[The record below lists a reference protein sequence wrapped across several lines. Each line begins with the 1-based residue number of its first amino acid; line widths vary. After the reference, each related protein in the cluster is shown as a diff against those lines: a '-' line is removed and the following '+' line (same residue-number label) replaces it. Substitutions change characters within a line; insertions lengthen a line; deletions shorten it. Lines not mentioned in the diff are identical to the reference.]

1 MDSINDDEE
10 VIEEVLEAPSESGDI
25 ALFAAANEIYQ
36 QDPEK
41 TTTSLLQRK
50 LRIGYSHAARLLDA
64 LKEGKS
70 EVEFSLEAQPHG
82 GALERHKK
90 KPDLTGIAYYG
101 DSFLRYQTVPEIRH
115 LIPAFKELYYQ
126 RMIADPK
133 AKLTHIVREYNN
145 SINDEGIFFHP
156 NTTSLRQWKK
166 KWDKDILEKKGMM
179 LEVITPEKKVQQV
192 LKTRASQEHGVT
204 EYASPTYETL
214 EEGLQTLGGELMNDA
229 MQMLR
234 DDQELEDIYE
244 SDELMKRRTY
254 ITNVFAHVTKMV
266 HGKAALLLKAS
277 QEKRENA
284 GFLMDL
290 MKKATA
296 GTMSVAE
303 IQALKATYQPSTP
316 APTPAEHVHV
326 S

>member
-1 MDSINDDEE
+1 MDSINEE
-10 VIEEVLEAPSESGDI
+10 ENVDIEE
-25 ALFAAANEIYQ
+25 
-36 QDPEK
+36 
-41 TTTSLLQRK
+41 T
-50 LRIGYSHAARLLDA
+50 
-64 LKEGKS
+64 
-70 EVEFSLEAQPHG
+70 LEAQPHG
-82 GALERHKK
+82 GALERHRK

-101 DSFLRYQTVPEIRH
+101 EHFYRYHSVAEIRH
-115 LIPAFKELYYQ
+115 LIPAFKELYYE

-133 AKLTHIVREYNN
+133 AKLTHIVREYNQGL
-145 SINDEGIFFHP
+145 NDEGVFFHP
-156 NTTSLRQWKK
+156 NTTSLRQWRK

-192 LKTRASQEHGVT
+192 LKTRASQENGVA
-204 EYASPTYETL
+204 EYTAPTYETL

-244 SDELMKRRTY
+244 SDELMKRKTY
-254 ITNVFAHVTKMV
+254 VTNVFAHVTKMV

-303 IQALKATYQPSTP
+303 IQALKVTYQPTNTP
-316 APTPAEHVHV
+316 APQEHAHV